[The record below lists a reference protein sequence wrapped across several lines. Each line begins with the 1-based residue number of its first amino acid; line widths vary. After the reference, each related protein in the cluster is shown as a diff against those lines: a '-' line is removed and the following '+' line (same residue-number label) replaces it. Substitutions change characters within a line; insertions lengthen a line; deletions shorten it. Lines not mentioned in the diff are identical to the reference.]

1 MHVLVARG
9 VEAEGSSTV
18 FSGDTDANHLEKLA
32 MDADVLVAH
41 NAIPRSATGSILD
54 LYMLPSTIGKAAG
67 LAKVRAV
74 VLSHRMTRSLGQEE
88 FNREILERRP
98 AVRQRP

>member
-18 FSGDTDANHLEKLA
+18 FSGDTDGNHLEKLA
-32 MDADVLVAH
+32 MDADLRVAH

-54 LYMLPSTIGKAAG
+54 LHMLPSTIGKAAG
-67 LAKVRAV
+67 LVKERAL
-74 VLSHRMTRSLGQEE
+74 VLSHRMTRRLGQEE

-98 AVRQRP
+98 AVRQ

>member
-9 VEAEGSSTV
+9 VETEGSSIV
-18 FSGDTDANHLEKLA
+18 FSGDTDGNHLEKLA

-54 LYMLPSTIGKAAG
+54 LHMLPSTIGKAAG
-67 LAKVRAV
+67 LAKVRAL
-74 VLSHRMTRSLGQEE
+74 VLSHRMTRRLGQEE

-98 AVRQRP
+98 AVRQ